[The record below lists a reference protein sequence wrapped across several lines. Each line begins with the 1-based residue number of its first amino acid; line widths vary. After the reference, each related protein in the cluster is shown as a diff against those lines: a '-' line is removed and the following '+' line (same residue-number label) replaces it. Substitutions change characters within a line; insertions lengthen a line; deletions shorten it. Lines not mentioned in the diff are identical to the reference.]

1 MRDKY
6 DEKMWHVTRHLLGG
20 IWVVA
25 RVLLGGYFTGPS
37 HYEILDTRYGS
48 NYSTIHL
55 FLLFCCLPGENC
67 LINKVQYKSLNKV

>member
-6 DEKMWHVTRHLLGG
+6 DEKMWLVTRHLLGV

-37 HYEILDTRYGS
+37 HYEILGPKYGL
-48 NYSTIHL
+48 NYSTIL
-55 FLLFCCLPGENC
+55 FFLLFCCLPGENC
-67 LINKVQYKSLNKV
+67 LIDSV